1 MWFSQRIFWQ
11 CSSSSSSSWTCFL
24 FSKGAARVAI
34 DCQRVLP
41 LPLPSLPPIDAPSRL
56 VDVQRR

>member
-1 MWFSQRIFWQ
+1 MWFSLRIFWQ
-11 CSSSSSSSWTCFL
+11 CTSGSWTCFL

-41 LPLPSLPPIDAPSRL
+41 LPLPSPSLPPIDAPSRL